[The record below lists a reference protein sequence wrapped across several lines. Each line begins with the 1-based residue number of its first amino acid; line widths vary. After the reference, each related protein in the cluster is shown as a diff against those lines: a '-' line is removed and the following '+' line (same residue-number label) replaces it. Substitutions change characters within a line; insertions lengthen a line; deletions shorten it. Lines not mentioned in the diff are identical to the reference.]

1 MALME
6 SRHGIRY
13 AVRIF
18 VMFAQ
23 IVTSVFKDFY
33 CLMIYAAPCLNKV
46 IVLYCITLY
55 NPGLWIEVS
64 GFKPW
69 LRHCIV
75 FLWQTP
81 YFDSQ
86 CLSSPTSIN
95 EYQQI

>member
-46 IVLYCITLY
+46 IVLYCITL
-55 NPGLWIEVS
+55 
-64 GFKPW
+64 
-69 LRHCIV
+69 
-75 FLWQTP
+75 
-81 YFDSQ
+81 
-86 CLSSPTSIN
+86 
-95 EYQQI
+95 